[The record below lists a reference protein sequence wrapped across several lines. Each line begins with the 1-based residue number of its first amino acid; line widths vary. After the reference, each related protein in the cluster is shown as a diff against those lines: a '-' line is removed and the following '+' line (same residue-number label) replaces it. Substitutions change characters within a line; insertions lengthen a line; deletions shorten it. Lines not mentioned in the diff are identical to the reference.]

1 MRLPLPVVLAAL
13 SLASCAVGPDY
24 RRPGFPLPARY
35 SEGLQPRRTAAVR
48 TTGGAAQ
55 VLSVGRDVAGAWWA
69 LFRSPALT
77 GLVVT
82 ALRDNPGVEAA
93 KDTLRNAEE
102 LALAQYAGLLPSF
115 SGSFSRNYQ
124 QIPGAADGVQPGT
137 LGFGSFQARFYEAQ
151 LSPISYNLDVFG
163 GTRRGIENRR
173 ALADYQRAY
182 LEATDLTLTANV
194 VSTAFAIASLERQI
208 TLEEGLV
215 GYARRYLATLQVQ
228 FQSGAANGTDVALQQ
243 AQVANDEALIPPLR
257 ITLEQDRHLL
267 AAYLGRTPDAADLPA
282 LDLATL
288 ALPPELP
295 LSVPAA
301 LLDHRPDIAEAEAQ
315 LHAATADIGVAV
327 AARLP
332 QFSLAAAAGTA
343 AIGPGD
349 LFTGGGG
356 LASLVYQ
363 MVQPIFEGG
372 QLLHQ
377 QRAAEAT
384 ARQQAA
390 LWRQTVIGAFQN
402 VADVLSAIRNDSD
415 ELAEDLAAEQASQ
428 RALDLAEMQ
437 YRLGSV
443 ALLTVL
449 TAETSYENA
458 SIALTRAQQARFADS
473 AALFVAL
480 GGGWWHRDDVP
491 PAPPGVLPSL
501 LPWSAS

>member
-1 MRLPLPVVLAAL
+1 M
-13 SLASCAVGPDY
+13 
-24 RRPGFPLPARY
+24 
-35 SEGLQPRRTAAVR
+35 
-48 TTGGAAQ
+48 
-55 VLSVGRDVAGAWWA
+55 
-69 LFRSPALT
+69 
-77 GLVVT
+77 T

-384 ARQQAA
+384 ARQQGGALAA
-390 LWRQTVIGAFQN
+390 DGDRRVPERRRRAERDQERQRRARRRPRRRAGLAARARSGRDAVSSRQRRPAHR
-402 VADVLSAIRNDSD
+402 ADRRD
-415 ELAEDLAAEQASQ
+415 ELRERLD
-428 RALDLAEMQ
+428 RAHPGRSRPA
-437 YRLGSV
+437 
-443 ALLTVL
+443 
-449 TAETSYENA
+449 
-458 SIALTRAQQARFADS
+458 FADS

-491 PAPPGVLPSL
+491 LAPPGVLPSL